1 MIHSQTIPY
10 HDGPHELEGF
20 AAFPKNGKHPLVI
33 LCHAWKGRDEF
44 ICEKAKRIAS
54 WGMVGFAL
62 DMYGKGIL
70 GKSKEECAALKA
82 PFINDR
88 TFLQRRLLK
97 GFEAACSIPQAD
109 PTRIAVL
116 GLGFGGLCALD
127 LARSGAPLKGAI
139 SVYGHFEPPP
149 PSIQKPIRS
158 KILILHGYDDPIAT
172 RSQLSHFEQE
182 LNEAKVDWQTHL
194 FGQTVHAFATPGAND
209 PQSGLSYHPANAERT
224 WRLIQ
229 IFLEE
234 VLLSK

>member
-1 MIHSQTIPY
+1 MIHSETISY
-10 HDGPHELEGF
+10 TEGSHELEGF
-20 AAFPKNGKHPLVI
+20 AAFPKNGRHPLVI

-44 ICEKAKRIAS
+44 ICEKAKLIAS

-88 TFLQRRLLK
+88 NFLQRRLLK

-116 GLGFGGLCALD
+116 GFGFGGLCALD
-127 LARSGAPLKGAI
+127 LARSDVSLHGAI

-149 PSIQKPIRS
+149 VQKPIRS

-172 RSQLSHFEQE
+172 QNQLRHFEQE
-182 LNEAKVDWQTHL
+182 LNSQKVDWQTHI
-194 FGQTVHAFATPGAND
+194 FSQTLHAFATPGSND
-209 PQSGLSYHPANAERT
+209 PKAGIAYHPANAERT

-234 VLLSK
+234 VLLNK